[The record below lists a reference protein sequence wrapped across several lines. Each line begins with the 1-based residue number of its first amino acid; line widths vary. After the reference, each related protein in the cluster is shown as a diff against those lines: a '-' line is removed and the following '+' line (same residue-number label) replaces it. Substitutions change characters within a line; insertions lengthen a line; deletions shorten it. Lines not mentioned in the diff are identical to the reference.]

1 MKLYLAGNRDGQ
13 TLQIAY
19 AAMGDPVKLYLADTN
34 ATHLHNGFLG
44 ARRPFP
50 LLLSYFY
57 FRDRNMVEVLDKIFQ
72 THVGIDLF
80 ADSGAF
86 SAHSLGQPLRVE
98 DYRIPGDRGTRS
110 QKQSTQR
117 AVHRSARNRTILLLC
132 VTISYSSA
140 AAWTV
145 I

>member
-98 DYRIPGDRGTRS
+98 DYAEGYTSGSTSLPFTPIWMSKAT
-110 QKQSTQR
+110 STQG
-117 AVHRSARNRTILLLC
+117 
-132 VTISYSSA
+132 
-140 AAWTV
+140 
-145 I
+145 